1 MNKYEQKPDQIVD
14 LHGLTTAEARYVLD
28 EVFGGEFRH
37 VRVITG
43 KGTLRNGPI
52 MRTFVE
58 GYARSR
64 GFEFRPA
71 KLTNGG
77 DGALEVFRD

>member
-1 MNKYEQKPDQIVD
+1 MNKYEQKPDQVVD

-28 EVFGGEFRH
+28 EVFGGVYRH

-43 KGTLRNGPI
+43 KGALRNGPV

-58 GYARSR
+58 GYVRSR
-64 GFEFRPA
+64 GFEFRYA
-71 KLTNGG
+71 KFTNGG
-77 DGALEVFRD
+77 EGALEVFTK